1 MNVLNYKSSRFVRD
15 NRAATFVSG
24 GVMWNILDEDF
35 MAGAKGWLKNL
46 QLKGSVGTTGNSEIG
61 NYAHLGLIGTTQY
74 GGNSGWVLQ
83 QPSNNLLGWEKQIQG
98 NFGFSANLFD
108 KLTVDFNVYKRMT
121 KNMLMSTPL
130 PYTTG
135 FSSQTVNVGEMSNK
149 GLELELQYD
158 VFRTRDAFVSLYGNY
173 SYNVNTIDALFYDL
187 KEWPM
192 YDYLLNYKVGASL
205 NFNMPIYAGVDKN
218 DGAPM
223 WYKVGHKGGVVH
235 EYNPETM
242 TKTYS
247 DDLYQDTGKAR
258 YAPHAGGFG
267 LTAGWKG
274 FTLQAD
280 FSYVLGKYLV
290 NNDYFFAASNGNARN
305 GFNQDRDM
313 LNIWKK
319 PGDIANLPGYQYET
333 QFDTHVLENASF
345 LRLKNLSLSYDLPQ
359 YWMEATNFFSNVR
372 INATARNLFT
382 VTKYRGADPE
392 IDTNLTLGSYP
403 STRQFTLGV
412 EVTF

>member
-1 MNVLNYKSSRFVRD
+1 
-15 NRAATFVSG
+15 
-24 GVMWNILDEDF
+24 MWNILDEDF

-192 YDYLLNYKVGASL
+192 
-205 NFNMPIYAGVDKN
+205 
-218 DGAPM
+218 
-223 WYKVGHKGGVVH
+223 
-235 EYNPETM
+235 
-242 TKTYS
+242 
-247 DDLYQDTGKAR
+247 
-258 YAPHAGGFG
+258 
-267 LTAGWKG
+267 
-274 FTLQAD
+274 
-280 FSYVLGKYLV
+280 
-290 NNDYFFAASNGNARN
+290 
-305 GFNQDRDM
+305 
-313 LNIWKK
+313 
-319 PGDIANLPGYQYET
+319 
-333 QFDTHVLENASF
+333 
-345 LRLKNLSLSYDLPQ
+345 
-359 YWMEATNFFSNVR
+359 
-372 INATARNLFT
+372 
-382 VTKYRGADPE
+382 
-392 IDTNLTLGSYP
+392 
-403 STRQFTLGV
+403 
-412 EVTF
+412 